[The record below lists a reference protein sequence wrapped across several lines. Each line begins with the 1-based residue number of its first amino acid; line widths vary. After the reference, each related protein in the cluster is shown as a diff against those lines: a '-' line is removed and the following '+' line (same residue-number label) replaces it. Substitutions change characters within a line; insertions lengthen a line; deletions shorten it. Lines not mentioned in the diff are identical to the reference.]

1 MKIPKYTILGLVLII
16 CAFFAHPMPSGAQA
30 LSGDTYN
37 PNRILEDGDI
47 LNSSAMSFAEIQDFL
62 ISRPGILK
70 NYSTI
75 NAYGEL
81 KTAAEI
87 IYDAAR
93 NNYDCTGANLSD
105 KPTAEERA
113 LKCRRIATV
122 NPQLL
127 LVLLQKEAS
136 LIDDPAPSQGRLD
149 AATGYGCPT
158 GQGCNPYW
166 KGFGKQVNS
175 AALQFLA
182 YMQEPG
188 KYGFKVG
195 ETYVA
200 KDKFSKL
207 QTIAQ
212 AMSKPISDPH
222 SYAKIIASSEMVSV
236 TPDNQATAALYNY
249 TPHVYNGN
257 YNTFLLW
264 KRYFGGNNPVEPPVQ
279 SFSRTFPDGSV
290 IKANGDPQVWLIAG
304 GQKRHFANWS
314 TFISR
319 FRPEQIITVASGEL
333 DKYPTG
339 PTIKFA
345 NYSLVQNPEKQI
357 YLLVDKT
364 KRPFA
369 SPDVYKSLGFN
380 PAELE
385 QASNEDLAE
394 YEIGKT
400 ITSNSSYITG
410 ALFQNSQTKEF
421 FHIEDGNKHPV
432 AEEIVSLK
440 YPDLKA
446 ITKTPAQLEAFAT
459 GTPILLNDGSLVKTT
474 SYPTIYMISEG
485 KKRPFADEAVFNKY
499 GYNLENVVPLSSQ
512 FLYNYDMGDPIL

>member
-1 MKIPKYTILGLVLII
+1 MKISKYIILGTVLTVLPWFIY
-16 CAFFAHPMPSGAQA
+16 PKQTEAQI
-30 LSGDTYN
+30 LGNSVYN
-37 PNRILEDGDI
+37 PNRILEDSDI
-47 LNSSAMSFAEIQDFL
+47 LNTGTMSFGDIQDFL

-70 NYSTI
+70 NYSTV

-93 NNYDCTGANLSD
+93 NNYDCSGVTLSD
-105 KPTAEERA
+105 TPTEAERA
-113 LKCRRIATV
+113 LKCRRITTV

-182 YMQEPG
+182 YMQEPQ
-188 KYGFKVG
+188 KYGFKIG
-195 ETYVA
+195 ETYIA

-207 QTIAQ
+207 QTTAQ
-212 AMSKPISDPH
+212 AMAKPASDPH
-222 SYAKIIASSEMVSV
+222 SYTKIIASPDMVSV
-236 TPDNQATAALYNY
+236 TPANQATAALYNY

-264 KRYFGGNNPVEPPVQ
+264 DRYFKSNETVTPPVNNI
-279 SFSRTFPDGSV
+279 SRIFPDGSI
-290 IKANGDPQVWLIAG
+290 IKAESDPQVWLIAG

-319 FRPEQIITVASGEL
+319 YRPEQIITIAPSEL
-333 DKYPTG
+333 DKYSTG
-339 PTIKFA
+339 APIKFA
-345 NYSLVQNPEKQI
+345 NYSLVQTPDKQI
-357 YLLVDKT
+357 YLLVDKE
-364 KRPFA
+364 KRPFSNA
-369 SPDVYKSLGFN
+369 ETFKSFGFN

-385 QASNEDLAE
+385 QATSSDLAE
-394 YEIGKT
+394 YQTGKT
-400 ITSNSSYITG
+400 ITAASTYITG
-410 ALFQNSQTKEF
+410 ALMQDTKTNEIF
-421 FHIEDGNKHPV
+421 YIEDGSKYPV
-432 AEEIVSLK
+432 ATEILGLK
-440 YPDLKA
+440 YPGVTPVK
-446 ITKTPAQLEAFAT
+446 KTSAQLAAFTT
-459 GTPILLNDGSLVKTT
+459 GAPVVLSDGSLVKTT
-474 SYPTIYMISEG
+474 TYPTVYLISGG
-485 KKRPFADEAVFNKY
+485 KKRPFQDETVFAKY
-499 GYNLENVVPLSSQ
+499 GYSLTNVVPLSSQ
-512 FLYNYDMGDPIL
+512 FLYNYDMGNPIQ

>member
-1 MKIPKYTILGLVLII
+1 MKIPKYIILGIVLVIWPG
-16 CAFFAHPMPSGAQA
+16 FFYPTQSNAQT
-30 LSGDTYN
+30 LGNSIYN
-37 PNRILEDGDI
+37 PNRILEDNDI
-47 LNSSAMSFAEIQDFL
+47 LNSGAMNFGEIQDFL

-70 NYSTI
+70 NYSTF

-93 NNYDCTGANLSD
+93 NNYDCTGVTLSD
-105 KPTAEERA
+105 KPTEAERA
-113 LKCRRIATV
+113 LKCRRITTV

-136 LIDDPAPSQGRLD
+136 LIDDPTPSQGRLD

-182 YMQEPG
+182 YMQEPQ
-188 KYGFKVG
+188 KYGFKIG
-195 ETYVA
+195 ETYIA

-207 QTIAQ
+207 QTTAQ
-212 AMSKPISDPH
+212 AMAKPVTDPH
-222 SYAKIIASSEMVSV
+222 SYTNIIASSEMVSV
-236 TPDNQATAALYNY
+236 TPTNQATAALYNY
-249 TPHVYNGN
+249 TPHAYNGN

-264 KRYFGGNNPVEPPVQ
+264 NKYFGKNETVIPPTNNL
-279 SFSRTFPDGSV
+279 SRIFPDGSV
-290 IKANGDPQVWLIAG
+290 IKAENDPQVWLISN

-319 FRPEQIITVASGEL
+319 FRPEQIVTVTSNEL

-339 PTIKFA
+339 AQIKFA
-345 NYSLVQNPEKQI
+345 NYSLVQTPDQQI
-357 YLLVDKT
+357 YLLVDKE

-369 SPDVYKSLGFN
+369 NSETYKKLGFN

-385 QASNEDLAE
+385 QATSDDLAG
-394 YEIGKT
+394 YQIGKT
-400 ITSNSSYITG
+400 ITASSTYITG
-410 ALFQNSQTKEF
+410 ALLQDIKTNEVFYV
-421 FHIEDGNKHPV
+421 EDGNKYPV
-432 AEEIVSLK
+432 SAEIINLK
-440 YPDLKA
+440 YPS
-446 ITKTPAQLEAFAT
+446 IIPTKKTSAQLAVFAT
-459 GTPILLNDGSLVKTT
+459 GSPVVLSDGSLVKTT
-474 SYPTIYMISEG
+474 TYPTVYLISGG
-485 KKRPFADEAVFNKY
+485 KKRPFFDEATLNKY
-499 GYNLENVVPLSSQ
+499 GYNLTNVVPLSSQ
-512 FLYNYDMGDPIL
+512 FLYNYDMGDPIQ